1 MVIKQIR
8 WPTDEGHWPPFRLRL
23 PMTECHLRQR
33 LQVFPGAWR
42 LQWPVARSLSLFLVS
57 PFLPQGFADG
67 RCLNLSGEILH
78 VDTIL
83 GNIEPPRPQRTLT
96 MQGAINNNL
105 ETRIAYLED
114 LLASL
119 NLMPPRPAR
128 TSWATS
134 TAHNAP
140 EQREPETEIEPS
152 MSNEAEDPVPW
163 VSLHMSVRAAF
174 VSPKNSSCFVFVG
187 FPALSNF
194 WIC

>member
-1 MVIKQIR
+1 MTHR
-8 WPTDEGHWPPFRLRL
+8 WGSLAPLQTQT

-105 ETRIAYLED
+105 GTRIAYLED
-114 LLASL
+114 LLPSL
-119 NLMPPRPAR
+119 NLMPPRPAN

-134 TAHNAP
+134 TAHNAAP

-152 MSNEAEDPVPW
+152 MSNEAEDPGPW

-174 VSPKNSSCFVFVG
+174 VSPKNSSCFVFLG